1 MIWFYWISGLL
12 LAAIW
17 LVPVVQLALHFS
29 EVADL
34 TSADWEPPKD
44 AALPS
49 LTIVVPARNEEAE
62 IEPALRS
69 LLQLD
74 YPNYEVVAVNDR
86 STDRTGEIMDRLA
99 TELSARG
106 RLRVVHVK
114 ELPSGWL
121 GKLHAM
127 WLGAQTNVA
136 QRNAAQGNATRQG
149 SAAQQ
154 GSSDWLLFTD
164 ADCVFRPD
172 SLRRAIHYATQTGV
186 DHLVLF
192 PTAHMKSLGERMM
205 IAFPQVM
212 SIFAMRPWK
221 VRDPNARD
229 HMGVGAFN
237 LIRRPAYNAI
247 GTYEKLRFEVVDDI
261 KLGEAVKKSGLHQDV
276 VFGPELVTLRWAVGA
291 AGVVSNLEKN
301 LFAFLQF
308 SVPLVLV
315 VCAITFFLCVG
326 PFLGLLLAPGWA
338 RAVFAFAIVM
348 IAMAYVF
355 TGRYMASSPLLFL
368 TCPVSAV
375 VFNVAVLRSAYRT
388 LRDGAVTWRGTR
400 YSLEEL
406 RKKR

>member
-1 MIWFYWISGLL
+1 MISFSWTSFYWISGLL

-86 STDRTGEIMDRLA
+86 STDRTGEIMDRLVA
-99 TELSARG
+99 EPSAQG

-127 WLGAQTNVA
+127 WLGSQRNVA
-136 QRNAAQGNATRQG
+136 QGN
-149 SAAQQ
+149 AAQQ

-172 SLRRAIHYATQTGV
+172 SLRRAMHYATKTGV

-261 KLGEAVKKSGLHQDV
+261 KLGEAVKKAGLRQDV

-308 SVPLVLV
+308 SVPLVLA

-338 RAVFAFAIVM
+338 RSGFALAAALV
-348 IAMAYVF
+348 ALAYVF

-400 YSLEEL
+400 YSLAEL
-406 RKKR
+406 RKKK